1 MSDEF
6 DRLDATDK
14 AAIAAVLNRCRVLAA
29 KIANELRK
37 KRPEHFVDELSLA
50 HIHDFLE
57 RAADVLSTVKG
68 FAGAGTSVP
77 GPNGEDDTT
86 RKTEQSDQ
94 ASSPNEKPESATAR
108 HCPRGPACAYPAI
121 RDGWPAGARS
131 LGFRPFACCLSDA
144 GLRSRRRAAS
154 RSRRGTDGLFPS

>member
-50 HIHDFLE
+50 DIHDFLE
-57 RAADVLSTVKG
+57 RATDVLSTVKG

-77 GPNGEDDTT
+77 TPNGEDDTT

-94 ASSPNEKPESATAR
+94 ASSPNEKPESCYCSALPKGSSLCLPCYTQWLAKR
-108 HCPRGPACAYPAI
+108 ALVSGAKPRVVANP
-121 RDGWPAGARS
+121 
-131 LGFRPFACCLSDA
+131 
-144 GLRSRRRAAS
+144 
-154 RSRRGTDGLFPS
+154 TPS

>member
-1 MSDEF
+1 MSNEF

-29 KIANELRK
+29 EIANELRK

-50 HIHDFLE
+50 DIHDFLE
-57 RAADVLSTVKG
+57 RATDVLSTVKG

-77 GPNGEDDTT
+77 TPNGEDDTT

-94 ASSPNEKPESATAR
+94 ASSPNEKPESCYCSAL
-108 HCPRGPACAYPAI
+108 PKGSGP
-121 RDGWPAGARS
+121 
-131 LGFRPFACCLSDA
+131 CLSCYTRWLA
-144 GLRSRRRAAS
+144 SRRSKEDMAEEWDWLADQQERTKDL
-154 RSRRGTDGLFPS
+154 RKKE